1 MVVIFMTKL
10 ILQTDGGARG
20 NPGPAGAGI
29 VIRDYTGA
37 VLHKFHKFLGD
48 NLTNNEAEYLALIF
62 GLENL
67 NKVAGEGS
75 EIEIQLDSELVVKQ
89 LRGEYKIKEARLKAL
104 AAQVKAATATF
115 PTLTYTHIRR
125 EQNSLADELA
135 NEAMDSAQES
145 NRGNE

>member
-1 MVVIFMTKL
+1 MAKF

-29 VIRDYTGA
+29 VIRDAAGA
-37 VLHKFHKFLGD
+37 VLHKFHQFLGD

-67 NKVAGEGS
+67 KNVAGEGS
-75 EIEIQLDSELVVKQ
+75 EVEIQLDSELVVKQ

-104 AAQVKAATATF
+104 AEQVRVATAHF
-115 PTLTYTHIRR
+115 PVLTYTHIRR
-125 EQNSLADELA
+125 EQNALADELA
-135 NEAMDSAQES
+135 NQAMDESAAA
-145 NRGNE
+145 